1 MVKIK
6 VHRGL
11 NQIGGCITEIW
22 TDTSRIFIDIGQ
34 NLPGNCSAS
43 ESKDK
48 TSFGSAERSLQSTIV
63 NAEPTLPEEDDEM
76 VKNLFVQN
84 KKEHEAVFYTH
95 GHEDHIGLFMYVPDN
110 VPQYMSDGTREIIL
124 TKYELIAESHK
135 KSLKKA
141 DIELTKEY
149 YEEIINEDKRL
160 IDKLKNFK
168 TWERPA
174 KRQKPQAIHIGDI
187 TITPFYC
194 NHSIFDASMFLIEA
208 VGKRIWHTGDFRN
221 HGFSGNLFA
230 MLKAYATN
238 IDTLIIEGTMLNQD
252 KVNITEKE
260 VSDKMA
266 HVMKAFKYVFVL
278 CSATDIDRLA
288 AVQRACEFSEKKL
301 YVCSEFM
308 LKTMAIFT
316 RRMGEKRKLFH
327 FEPTLYRGRTASATL
342 KKDGF
347 VIALG
352 ASAYHKAKQLRD
364 SLDPSE
370 TLLIYSNWDGYYKI
384 PEQVEHNKSYKA
396 FRDLFPNVVDIHT
409 SGHAD
414 RATLK
419 QVIETINPKEVIGI
433 HKDKDASLSVLK
445 LPGIITELTLID

>member
-11 NQIGGCITEIW
+11 DQIGGCITEIW
-22 TDTSRIFIDIGQ
+22 TDTSRVFIDMGQ
-34 NLPGNCSAS
+34 NLPGN
-43 ESKDK
+43 
-48 TSFGSAERSLQSTIV
+48 
-63 NAEPTLPEEDDEM
+63 AEPTTPEDDEEM
-76 VKNLFVQN
+76 VKGLFAQN

-95 GHEDHIGLFMYVPDN
+95 GHEDHIGLFMYVPDD
-110 VPQYMSDGTREIIL
+110 VPQYMSDGTKEVLI
-124 TKYELIAESHK
+124 TKYELVAESHK
-135 KSLKKA
+135 KTLKKA
-141 DIELTKEY
+141 DVDLTKEY
-149 YEEIINEDKRL
+149 YEEIVKEDKQR
-160 IDKLKNFK
+160 IEKLKGFK
-168 TWERPA
+168 TWERPV
-174 KRQKPQAIHIGDI
+174 KRQKTESISIGDI
-187 TITPFYC
+187 KITHFYC

-208 VGKRIWHTGDFRN
+208 DGKRIWHTGDFRN
-221 HGFSGNLFA
+221 NGFSGNLFA
-230 MLKAYATN
+230 MLRTYATN

-260 VSDKMA
+260 VSDKMSN
-266 HVMKAFKYVFVL
+266 VMKAFKYVFVL

-288 AVQRACEFSEKKL
+288 AVQRACELADKRL
-301 YVCSEFM
+301 YVDSQFM
-308 LKTMAIFT
+308 QKTMEIFT
-316 RRMGEKRKLFH
+316 RRMGIKRKLFH
-327 FEPTLYRGRTASATL
+327 FEPTLYRGLTATSTL
-342 KKDGF
+342 KKEGF
-347 VIALG
+347 VMALG
-352 ASAYHKAKQLRD
+352 ASAYHKAKMLRD

-433 HKDKDASLSVLK
+433 HKDKDAAIESLNLSK
-445 LPGIITELTLID
+445 WH